1 MRPVGQ
7 HNMKQIVT
15 LSILLGLLIAGS
27 DGFGKDGT
35 VLTDQ
40 SFGIVRFGS
49 KLVEVERKLDEKA
62 KGQTGDQ
69 GCDFVTF
76 KKYPGVKFMVEKSI
90 VTRADVTDSS
100 IPNALGIKIGTTLD
114 EVKRRYPKVIVERHQ
129 YDPTGHYL
137 IFKSKDGKR
146 AIVFEEGGGK
156 ITDVRAGLE
165 PSVEYVE
172 GCL

>member
-1 MRPVGQ
+1 
-7 HNMKQIVT
+7 MKQIV
-15 LSILLGLLIAGS
+15 ILGMLVSLLIASSNGLA
-27 DGFGKDGT
+27 KDGL
-35 VLTDQ
+35 VLTDE
-40 SFGIVRFGS
+40 SYGIVRFGS
-49 KLVEVERKLDEKA
+49 KLMEAEKKLGEKA
-62 KGQTGDQ
+62 ERQTGEH

-76 KKYPGVKFMVEKSI
+76 KKYPGLKFMVEKGI

-100 IPNALGIKIGTTLD
+100 IPNMCGIKIGTTLD
-114 EVKRRYPKVIVERHQ
+114 EVKRRYPKVIIEPHQ

-146 AIVFEEGGGK
+146 AIVFEEGDGK
-156 ITDVRAGLE
+156 ITDVRAGAE

>member
-1 MRPVGQ
+1 MLV
-7 HNMKQIVT
+7 
-15 LSILLGLLIAGS
+15 SLLIASSNGLA
-27 DGFGKDGT
+27 KDGLL
-35 VLTDQ
+35 LTDE
-40 SFGIVRFGS
+40 SYGIVRFGS
-49 KLVEVERKLDEKA
+49 KLTEAEKKLGEKA
-62 KGQTGDQ
+62 KGHTGDQ

-76 KKYPGVKFMVEKSI
+76 KKYPGVKFMVEKGI

-114 EVKRRYPKVIVERHQ
+114 EVKRRYPKVIVEHHQ

-137 IFKSKDGKR
+137 IFKSTDGKR
-146 AIVFEEGGGK
+146 AIVFEEDEGK
-156 ITDVRAGLE
+156 ITDVRAGSE

>member
-1 MRPVGQ
+1 
-7 HNMKQIVT
+7 MKQIIT
-15 LSILLGLLIAGS
+15 LSMLLGLLIAGS
-27 DGFGKDGT
+27 NGFGKDRT
-35 VLTDQ
+35 VLTDE
-40 SFGIVRFGS
+40 SYGIVRFGS
-49 KLVEVERKLDEKA
+49 KLAEVEKKLGEKA

-76 KKYPGVKFMVEKSI
+76 KKYPSVKFMVEKGI

-114 EVKRRYPKVIVERHQ
+114 EVKRRYPKVIVEPHQ

-137 IFKSKDGKR
+137 IFKSADGKR
-146 AIVFEEGGGK
+146 AIVFEEGEGK
-156 ITDVRAGLE
+156 ITDVRAGSE